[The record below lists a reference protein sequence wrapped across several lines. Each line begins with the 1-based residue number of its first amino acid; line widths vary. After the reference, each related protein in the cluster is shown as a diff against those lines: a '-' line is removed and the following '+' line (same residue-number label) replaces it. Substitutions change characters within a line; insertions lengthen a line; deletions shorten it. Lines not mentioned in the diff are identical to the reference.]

1 MKVLVYVEGESDR
14 VSMGSLLGPLI
25 QQKRQQGVQIDF
37 FVSPTGHKKKNL
49 LTKVPQKAVNII
61 RNAPDSQV
69 VIIPDLYPPN
79 VAFPHSTAEEL
90 IEGIYKYF
98 LEILHQKQVKEEKSF
113 IQRLK
118 VFCFKYDLEALLLAA
133 EDELRNVLGIK
144 SSKREW
150 IVPVEDQNHDNPP
163 RKIVEKLF
171 QKSGN
176 QYNQVIDAPLILKKC
191 NYWDIAEACQ
201 QCFKPFIEFLE
212 CVP

>member
-14 VSMGSLLGPLI
+14 VSMKSLLDPLI

-37 FVSPTGHKKKNL
+37 FVSPAGHKKKNL
-49 LTKVPQKAVNII
+49 WTKVPQKAVNII
-61 RNAPDSQV
+61 LNDPDAMV
-69 VIIPDLYPPN
+69 VVIPDLYPPN
-79 VAFPHSTAEEL
+79 VAFTHSTAKEL
-90 IEGIYKYF
+90 FEGIQRNF
-98 LEILHQKQVKEEKSF
+98 LEILHQKKVKDEKSF
-113 IQRLK
+113 LPRLK

-133 EDELRNVLGIK
+133 EDERRKFLGMK
-144 SSKREW
+144 SLKRQW
-150 IVPVEDQNHDNPP
+150 TIPVEDQNHENPP
-163 RKIVEKLF
+163 KKIVEKLF

-201 QCFKPFIEFLE
+201 QCFKPFVEFLE